1 MGLQIYRLPVWYDLD
16 MVQVRL
22 MGTLKEAAGR
32 KSQSVEDCTTVGS
45 VISTL
50 IEYFGEEFRKVILDP
65 MMNSPLPNA
74 LILVNGVEINNLK
87 GLDTTV
93 SENDDVV
100 LLSVTHGG

>member
-1 MGLQIYRLPVWYDLD
+1 M
-16 MVQVRL
+16 
-22 MGTLKEAAGR
+22 
-32 KSQSVEDCTTVGS
+32 GS

-87 GLDTTV
+87 GLDTAV